1 MMKPASDLCFDVQGH
16 CIELACDVPLLLAF
30 FKNLYKQVVLLTPV
44 RNGVQLSLS
53 AILHP
58 ILDTQGFD
66 VHKTIRP
73 TEGPIHRDTAKTML
87 IDVVATIL
95 KESPQHRECGARYIL
110 NCSNNR
116 IAMLRQM
123 KATKAHPL
131 NLKPSPLFGVGNK
144 RQLHLL
150 NLT

>member
-1 MMKPASDLCFDVQGH
+1 MM
-16 CIELACDVPLLLAF
+16 
-30 FKNLYKQVVLLTPV
+30 LLTPL
-44 RNGVQLSLS
+44 RNGVQLSRS

-58 ILDTQGFD
+58 ILDTKGFD

-123 KATKAHPL
+123 KATKAQSSESEAQSTL
-131 NLKPSPLFGVGNK
+131 RSGK
-144 RQLHLL
+144 
-150 NLT
+150 